1 MGSTRYFSRYPDVTR
16 DRVTAAIA
24 SLAAAE
30 VPGVVLLAT
39 LIYGPAGGSVVHRI
53 ADHLRRLPVV
63 LLPDGGRS
71 KVQPIHVDDVARAL
85 AAAATRETAPG
96 GPIVIAGPVP
106 FTYAEMVRT
115 IGRAIGRRAVILPL
129 PAGLVGL
136 TAGMLHRVPRG
147 AAIAGALYRLTED
160 KAFDV
165 GAMRD
170 RLGVE
175 PMGFDAGLTTLFPR
189 MPG

>member
-1 MGSTRYFSRYPDVTR
+1 LTK
-16 DRVTAAIA
+16 DRVAAAIA
-24 SLAAAE
+24 ALAAAE

-39 LIYGPAGGSVVHRI
+39 LIYGPGGGSVIHRI
-53 ADHLRRLPVV
+53 ADHLSRLPVFP
-63 LLPDGGRS
+63 LPGGGRS
-71 KVQPIHVDDVARAL
+71 TVQPIHVDDVARAL

-96 GPIVIAGPVP
+96 SPIVIAGPAP
-106 FTYAEMVRT
+106 FTYADMVRR
-115 IGRAIGRRAVILPL
+115 IGRATGRRAIILPL

-136 TAGMLHRVPRG
+136 AAGLLNRVPRG
-147 AAIAGALYRLTED
+147 AAIAGAVNRLSED
-160 KAFDV
+160 KAFNI

-175 PMGFDAGLTTLFPR
+175 PMGFDAGLATLFPH